1 MAKVSDLIPELQGRF
16 PIRVELASPST
27 ERGLQAHPD
36 PAGNAVIKQY
46 QALLGADSIE
56 LNFTDGALTAIAQ
69 CAFAANEQSD
79 NIGARRLHTIIE
91 TLLEDISYNAS
102 GDHPKLEVVVDEK
115 YVHDHLPEDFKTK
128 NLKKFIL

>member
-1 MAKVSDLIPELQGRF
+1 MKDFRPRAFQLAAGAFHVAKVSDLIPELQGRF

-56 LNFTDGALTAIAQ
+56 LNFTDG
-69 CAFAANEQSD
+69 
-79 NIGARRLHTIIE
+79 R
-91 TLLEDISYNAS
+91 
-102 GDHPKLEVVVDEK
+102 
-115 YVHDHLPEDFKTK
+115 
-128 NLKKFIL
+128 